1 MFYYMDSSLEKF
13 LMFSQFVHTRYW
25 TKADL
30 YIQEK
35 LPLYLAAV
43 LIEKE
48 TEAYLSKARIPY
60 ITIFHTHVSGD
71 LILFAFK
78 ISNEGTLN
86 GPH

>member
-1 MFYYMDSSLEKF
+1 
-13 LMFSQFVHTRYW
+13 MFSRFVHTRYW
-25 TKADL
+25 TNADL
-30 YIQEK
+30 YIQGK

-48 TEAYLSKARIPY
+48 TEDYFFKVTIPY

-71 LILFAFK
+71 FILFAFK